1 VTDRQDPYE
10 RLGIGETMAVT
21 SGRGKRDRSWEREQ
35 RQAPEVCQVS
45 YRNIPRSVRDRIKKI
60 AQGHQVTSDQ
70 VARRLLEYGLEQ
82 YEAGAVTIETR
93 AEAVKYVVRGTEAP

>member
-1 VTDRQDPYE
+1 
-10 RLGIGETMAVT
+10 
-21 SGRGKRDRSWEREQ
+21 
-35 RQAPEVCQVS
+35 
-45 YRNIPRSVRDRIKKI
+45 VRDRIKKI